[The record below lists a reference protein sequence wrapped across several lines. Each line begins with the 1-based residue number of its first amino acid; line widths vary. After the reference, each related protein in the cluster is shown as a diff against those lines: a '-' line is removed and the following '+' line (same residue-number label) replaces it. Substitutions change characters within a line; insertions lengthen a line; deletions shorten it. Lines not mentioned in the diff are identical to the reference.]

1 MLNIHFMTY
10 FVADMRFVCFRIEYN
25 LWVRCPYC
33 RVTFSTCT
41 YYVYMYIYADLSS
54 GHIYIFTV
62 AIPMILGARHGLS
75 IIDVYCRSLKTS
87 SVIINIIS
95 YQPYVVQLLFFL
107 GHFPMWF
114 STMWHSQVARR
125 CLQLAASTQS
135 ARATRRIECQLSG
148 GTVVLFFLN
157 AGETKIPPTG
167 FGITLQFWDQFL
179 RAFQIF
185 GWICNQIVCWME
197 YQEKTA
203 QKARDVGR
211 RLKYTKKHM

>member
-1 MLNIHFMTY
+1 
-10 FVADMRFVCFRIEYN
+10 
-25 LWVRCPYC
+25 
-33 RVTFSTCT
+33 
-41 YYVYMYIYADLSS
+41 
-54 GHIYIFTV
+54 
-62 AIPMILGARHGLS
+62 MILGARHGLS

-185 GWICNQIVCWME
+185 GWICNQIVWMMFSNLLDGIPGKNRTE
-197 YQEKTA
+197 SQRCGTKIEVHKKTHVDGCSTA
-203 QKARDVGR
+203 TISREFVFACTGSCFRQRSFVVLTVVR
-211 RLKYTKKHM
+211 YTTWQ